1 MTELALGGGGRR
13 AGLVERMFEA
23 FSRQLHEVEKRI
35 AAGGAEIIKE
45 HKTLGDLAKTMET
58 LLSLDRKVAGDGEEG
73 AVDLARIRTEVM
85 ERLSRL
91 TPLRRKS
98 GAAEKAPE

>member
-1 MTELALGGGGRR
+1 MTELALGGRGRR

-23 FSRQLHEVEKRI
+23 FSRQLHEVEQRI

-58 LLSLDRKVAGDGEEG
+58 LLSLDRKGAGDGDDG
-73 AVDLARIRTEVM
+73 SVDL
-85 ERLSRL
+85 ERLRKDLVERL
-91 TPLRRKS
+91 ARFAPVRRK
-98 GAAEKAPE
+98 AVTPTVVE